1 MRLDVVFQT
10 RPTVTFMALCL
21 IVQKRIFT
29 NSNEFKNGSFLR
41 MLRRYDTNSRSMIS
55 DIFCVVCCVI
65 SKILRRQVDCV
76 VNRTRQRSSL
86 LTTSA
91 TVDASCMAVYYTS
104 VDSNSLT
111 PLHRS
116 VADLL

>member
-1 MRLDVVFQT
+1 MV
-10 RPTVTFMALCL
+10 
-21 IVQKRIFT
+21 I
-29 NSNEFKNGSFLR
+29 FKNAKTVRHEFSVYGFS
-41 MLRRYDTNSRSMIS
+41 Y
-55 DIFCVVCCVI
+55 
-65 SKILRRQVDCV
+65 ILRRLLRYFENFATASRLRCQQ
-76 VNRTRQRSSL
+76 NSSRSSL

-116 VADLL
+116 VADLW